1 MPLSTVTT
9 TPAGGHSSATHGW
22 QRGRGRT
29 VSGGVTGCVVISEG
43 AASARLSIAAA
54 ASRAAAVHSQCRGSH
69 WPLPRSGPRREH
81 IISAATS
88 DPPNPFCNSIFL
100 VRPRA
105 LCRRAIIDFDAS
117 GRLASRDAAQ
127 IVPQPHPT
135 SWPSCP
141 VEIAALAAPYLLPR
155 SSWSSRQPPNA
166 NECPRRAPRGQTRA
180 HGTQS
185 ICRHRG
191 NREAHRRRART
202 ARESNCAAPALDQPS
217 AAVASRGGPADC
229 ACADSRGCLTR
240 DGCAIHRH
248 ANLDAHLL
256 LRAAEPKNR

>member
-1 MPLSTVTT
+1 MST
-9 TPAGGHSSATHGW
+9 
-22 QRGRGRT
+22 QGRG
-29 VSGGVTGCVVISEG
+29 EG
-43 AASARLSIAAA
+43 E
-54 ASRAAAVHSQCRGSH
+54 RAARTMVRVVVYVAAG
-69 WPLPRSGPRREH
+69 
-81 IISAATS
+81 IISAATA

-141 VEIAALAAPYLLPR
+141 VEIAALAALYLLPR
-155 SSWSSRQPPNA
+155 SSWSSRQPPNV

>member
-1 MPLSTVTT
+1 LPFDFFQ
-9 TPAGGHSSATHGW
+9 PDYYF
-22 QRGRGRT
+22 GRHLR
-29 VSGGVTGCVVISEG
+29 
-43 AASARLSIAAA
+43 
-54 ASRAAAVHSQCRGSH
+54 
-69 WPLPRSGPRREH
+69 
-81 IISAATS
+81 
-88 DPPNPFCNSIFL
+88 PPQPFCNSIFL

-141 VEIAALAAPYLLPR
+141 VEIAALAALYLLPR
-155 SSWSSRQPPNA
+155 SSWSSRQPPNV

>member
-1 MPLSTVTT
+1 M
-9 TPAGGHSSATHGW
+9 G
-22 QRGRGRT
+22 
-29 VSGGVTGCVVISEG
+29 SGGLSP
-43 AASARLSIAAA
+43 SA
-54 ASRAAAVHSQCRGSH
+54 
-69 WPLPRSGPRREH
+69 SGPRQPG
-81 IISAATS
+81 SVTS
-88 DPPNPFCNSIFL
+88 SRVTELALHRTVHPL
-100 VRPRA
+100 ARP
-105 LCRRAIIDFDAS
+105 
-117 GRLASRDAAQ
+117 
-127 IVPQPHPT
+127 IVPRPHPT

-180 HGTQS
+180 HGPQS

>member
-1 MPLSTVTT
+1 MSDGPSDGL
-9 TPAGGHSSATHGW
+9 
-22 QRGRGRT
+22 
-29 VSGGVTGCVVISEG
+29 
-43 AASARLSIAAA
+43 
-54 ASRAAAVHSQCRGSH
+54 RAAAHAQVAKGSPFRLSDARDAAPRGSVQRA
-69 WPLPRSGPRREH
+69 RSFYSEF

-141 VEIAALAAPYLLPR
+141 VEIAALAALYLLPR

>member
-1 MPLSTVTT
+1 MSTLLP
-9 TPAGGHSSATHGW
+9 TPFSRGSSAL
-22 QRGRGRT
+22 R
-29 VSGGVTGCVVISEG
+29 
-43 AASARLSIAAA
+43 
-54 ASRAAAVHSQCRGSH
+54 
-69 WPLPRSGPRREH
+69 
-81 IISAATS
+81 
-88 DPPNPFCNSIFL
+88 
-100 VRPRA
+100 
-105 LCRRAIIDFDAS
+105 RRAIVDFVAS
-117 GRLASRDAAQ
+117 GRLVYLLPKDWPSGGSRRGSNCATA
-127 IVPQPHPT
+127 HLT
-135 SWPSCP
+135 SWPSCS
-141 VEIAALAAPYLLPR
+141 VEVAALVAPYLLPR

>member
-1 MPLSTVTT
+1 MAEAGTAALAGHSPRVDAPPLRGRARRVADAGDG
-9 TPAGGHSSATHGW
+9 PAGTEKAIRRRCEPPSVADGDGRIHNIGMTFLYHSH
-22 QRGRGRT
+22 
-29 VSGGVTGCVVISEG
+29 I
-43 AASARLSIAAA
+43 
-54 ASRAAAVHSQCRGSH
+54 
-69 WPLPRSGPRREH
+69 

-141 VEIAALAAPYLLPR
+141 VEIAALAALYLLPR
-155 SSWSSRQPPNA
+155 SSWSSRQPPNV

>member
-1 MPLSTVTT
+1 MHAPSLN
-9 TPAGGHSSATHGW
+9 ATASIL
-22 QRGRGRT
+22 RT
-29 VSGGVTGCVVISEG
+29 
-43 AASARLSIAAA
+43 SARHGGGSRPCLAGVSSCH
-54 ASRAAAVHSQCRGSH
+54 ASVES
-69 WPLPRSGPRREH
+69 RERWTRTWAGNH
-81 IISAATS
+81 PTQYQR
-88 DPPNPFCNSIFL
+88 F
-100 VRPRA
+100 R
-105 LCRRAIIDFDAS
+105 RRAIIDFDAS

-180 HGTQS
+180 HGPQS

>member
-1 MPLSTVTT
+1 MFFRSSRITT
-9 TPAGGHSSATHGW
+9 
-22 QRGRGRT
+22 
-29 VSGGVTGCVVISEG
+29 
-43 AASARLSIAAA
+43 LSI
-54 ASRAAAVHSQCRGSH
+54 ST
-69 WPLPRSGPRREH
+69 PLFSG
-81 IISAATS
+81 A
-88 DPPNPFCNSIFL
+88 
-100 VRPRA
+100 PRA

-127 IVPQPHPT
+127 IVPRPHPT

-155 SSWSSRQPPNA
+155 SSWSSRQPPNV

>member
-1 MPLSTVTT
+1 MKAVGSCV
-9 TPAGGHSSATHGW
+9 GCD
-22 QRGRGRT
+22 QRFR
-29 VSGGVTGCVVISEG
+29 
-43 AASARLSIAAA
+43 
-54 ASRAAAVHSQCRGSH
+54 
-69 WPLPRSGPRREH
+69 
-81 IISAATS
+81 
-88 DPPNPFCNSIFL
+88 
-100 VRPRA
+100 
-105 LCRRAIIDFDAS
+105 RRAIIDFDAS
-117 GRLASRDAAQ
+117 GRLAARDAAQ
-127 IVPQPHPT
+127 IVPRPHPT

-141 VEIAALAAPYLLPR
+141 VEIAALAALYLLPR
-155 SSWSSRQPPNA
+155 SSWSSRQPPNV

>member
-1 MPLSTVTT
+1 MCLLGAHCHTSPWAEVACSQALRLGVRPVNRILWPPPSSLTALHVRHPSYFAPRNDQTPTLWCTLAWSSQMPFTV
-9 TPAGGHSSATHGW
+9 
-22 QRGRGRT
+22 
-29 VSGGVTGCVVISEG
+29 
-43 AASARLSIAAA
+43 
-54 ASRAAAVHSQCRGSH
+54 
-69 WPLPRSGPRREH
+69 

-141 VEIAALAAPYLLPR
+141 VEIAALAALYLLPR
-155 SSWSSRQPPNA
+155 SSWSSRQPPNV